1 MRESDVSMY
10 FMRYPHA
17 LHGGHDR
24 FVEVVSELKKMGFD
38 PLSRLYIQALH
49 TMWGLSS
56 SNWQRKCDIYK
67 SLGWSEDE
75 LIKLIKKSPVCMR
88 LSETKIRK
96 GVEFFMTHLGWDS
109 SVISKYPQC
118 LNFSLEKRIIP
129 RYTVM
134 QMLLSNGLLKKDVN
148 WGKIFSINEKD
159 FLNKFVNKYEGEAP
173 KLMEVYTKEVG
184 V

>member
-1 MRESDVSMY
+1 MRESDISMY
-10 FMRYPHA
+10 IMRYPRD
-17 LHGGHDR
+17 LSGSHDR
-24 FVEVVSELKKMGFD
+24 FIEILSELKKMGFD
-38 PLSRLYIQALH
+38 PSSRSYMNALH
-49 TMWGLSS
+49 TL
-56 SNWQRKCDIYK
+56 QLARKWEIYK

-75 LIKLIKKSPVCMR
+75 LLKLIKKSPFFMR

-129 RYTVM
+129 RYVVM

-159 FLNKFVNKYEGEAP
+159 FLNKFVNKYEGESP
-173 KLMEVYTKEVG
+173 KLMEAYCKEVG